1 MSTVEAYVSDSS
13 EFQNLP
19 ADPIEFF
26 RTWFDAAPDRGV
38 REPGALALA
47 TADVAGRTS
56 SRIVQINAV
65 TDRGLV
71 FTSHD
76 NSRKGR
82 ELAARPW
89 ASGVLYWRE
98 TGQQIVLAGPVERLP
113 DTEADELW
121 FSRPV
126 QTHAM
131 STVSRQSEILDDEA
145 GLRAE
150 SARLSALG
158 VLPRP
163 APFAGYL
170 LAPESV
176 EFWQSRQDRLH
187 LRLVY
192 LRTDGGWTTRRLQP

>member
-1 MSTVEAYVSDSS
+1 MSTVEAYVNDSS
-13 EFQNLP
+13 EFRNLP
-19 ADPIEFF
+19 ADPFELF
-26 RTWFDAAPDRGV
+26 RTWLGAASERGV

-56 SRIVQINAV
+56 SRIVQVNEV

-76 NSRKGR
+76 GSRKGR
-82 ELAARPW
+82 ELAVRPW

-113 DTEADELW
+113 DAEADELW

-131 STVSRQSEILDDEA
+131 TTVSRQSETLDDEA
-145 GLRAE
+145 GLRVEA
-150 SARLSALG
+150 ARLAALG
-158 VLPRP
+158 ALPRP
-163 APFAGYL
+163 AAFAGYL
-170 LAPESV
+170 LVPESA

-187 LRLVY
+187 RRLVY
-192 LRTDGGWTTRRLQP
+192 LRTDDGWTMRRLQP

>member
-1 MSTVEAYVSDSS
+1 MSDSS

-19 ADPIEFF
+19 ADPIELF
-26 RTWFDAAPDRGV
+26 RTWFGTAPERGV

-47 TADVAGRTS
+47 TADAEGRTS
-56 SRIVQINAV
+56 SRIVQISAV
-65 TDRGLV
+65 TERGLV

-76 NSRKGR
+76 SSRKGR

-98 TGQQIVLAGPVERLP
+98 SGQQIVLAGPVERLP
-113 DTEADELW
+113 DAEADELW

-131 STVSRQSEILDDEA
+131 TTVSRQSETLDDEA

-150 SARLSALG
+150 ADRLSALG

-170 LAPESV
+170 LVPESV

-187 LRLVY
+187 LRLNY
-192 LRTDGGWTTRRLQP
+192 LSTGDGWTTRWLQP